1 MSDAQDPKKSLIEEP
16 PQSIGG
22 ILMRLGPGLIIAG
35 SIVGSGELIAT
46 TLTGAKAGFWLL
58 WLIIVGCVIKVFVQV
73 ELGRYSIVT
82 GNTSLDGIQEV
93 PGPRISTGRGG
104 INWLLGYWFVMFL
117 FTLAQLGGIVGGVGQ
132 ALAISAPLTQ
142 TGKDFNHISDIQ
154 KKLLVSE
161 KELDTLRAKNDKGE
175 RVNELTQQIASHKA
189 ELQQL
194 TPEGENP
201 IEYKPTPGIDDKI
214 WAAIVTTITAVVLVI
229 GRYGF
234 IQTFSTL
241 LVGSF
246 TLITIVNL
254 FALQFNDAGW
264 AVTWQDLVNGMSF
277 SLTPADEVVGDVKPL
292 ATALA
297 TFGIIGVGAAEL
309 LAYPYWCLEKGY
321 ATFTG
326 PRDESE
332 AWADRA
338 RGWLRVMRWDAWCS
352 MVVYTFA
359 TIAFYLLGAAILGR
373 LQLAPEGPEMI
384 RTLAVMY
391 EPVFG
396 SWTRVLFLFGA
407 FAVLYSTFFVAN
419 AGHARVFPDALR
431 VMGFVSDDE
440 RTKKLL
446 LTIFSGVFPFTC
458 LIVYCFIPAPTV
470 LVLASGLMQAVMLP
484 MIAGAALYFRY
495 MRSDNRVAPGKAW
508 DAFLWISS
516 GGMLLAGVVILL
528 MKLKV
533 L

>member
-1 MSDAQDPKKSLIEEP
+1 MSDAPADPKPSLTENP
-16 PQSIGG
+16 PTTIGG

-58 WLIIVGCVIKVFVQV
+58 WLIILGCVIKVFVQV

-82 GNTSLDGIQEV
+82 GKTSMDGILEV
-93 PGPRISTGRGG
+93 PGPRLSTGKDTGV
-104 INWLLGYWFVMFL
+104 NWLLGYWFVMFL

-132 ALAISAPLTQ
+132 ALAISAPLTS
-142 TGKDFNHISDIQ
+142 TGRDFNHYSDIE

-161 KELDTLRAKNDKGE
+161 KEVEVLTARENSEPGRIA
-175 RVNELTQQIASHKA
+175 ELNRQIAAHKA
-189 ELQQL
+189 ELGTL
-194 TPEGENP
+194 A
-201 IEYKPTPGIDDKI
+201 KPSPKEVYDSKI
-214 WAAIVTTITAVVLVI
+214 WATIITVITAVILVI

-234 IQTFSTL
+234 IQTFSTV

-254 FALQFNDAGW
+254 FALQYNDAGW
-264 AVTWQDLVNGMSF
+264 AVTWQDIKNGMSF
-277 SLTPADEVVGDVKPL
+277 SLTPKSEIVGDAMPL

-321 ATFTG
+321 ATFVG
-326 PRDESE
+326 PRDKSD
-332 AWADRA
+332 AWAERA

-373 LQLAPEGPEMI
+373 LGLVPKGEDMI

-396 SWTRVLFLFGA
+396 SWTRILFLFGA

-431 VMGFVSDDE
+431 VIGVVSGDE
-440 RTKKLL
+440 KTKKRL

-458 LIVYCFIPAPTV
+458 LIVYLFIPAPTA
-470 LVLASGLMQAVMLP
+470 LVLASGLMQAIMLP

-495 MRSDNRVAPGKAW
+495 MRSDARVAPGKAW
-508 DAFLWISS
+508 DWFLWISS
-516 GGMLLAGVVILL
+516 AGMLLAGVVILL
-528 MKLKV
+528 MKLKIIK
-533 L
+533 